1 LSAGGEGTLGIPES
15 FYRKEKNMERVRIGI
30 VGAQFAAHL
39 HVQNYKPLRGSKVQI
54 VAVASR
60 TKAKAEEFAAQYQI
74 PAVAEDYRRL
84 LERKDIDV
92 VDLCVPTDLHHEFII
107 EAAQAGK
114 HVICE
119 KPLTGY
125 FGKERPEDLV
135 GLSVDRETMLT
146 RAMENSRAVIRAVK
160 ENKITFGY
168 AENWIYAPPVMKLK
182 KLMQASRGTIL
193 DMRAEESHSGSH
205 AAYSRR
211 WKTSGGGALMRL
223 GAHPVAAVLHLKHF
237 EGLMKQ
243 GRAIRVKSVTAEVGR
258 HTRIES
264 FKKEPQKFLVSAWED
279 VEDWATMIVNFD
291 DGSQAVVTASDGV
304 LGGIRNTMTVYLSNA
319 VVQVNIN
326 PNDTVVAYA
335 PAPQVF
341 GEEYIAEKLETKA
354 GWNFASPDEDWV
366 RGYPQELEDFVDC
379 LLTGREPVSGL
390 DLAHQTV
397 ELIYAAYLAAEKG
410 KRVELKEKNS

>member
-1 LSAGGEGTLGIPES
+1 
-15 FYRKEKNMERVRIGI
+15 MERLRIAI
-30 VGAQFAAHL
+30 VGAQFAAQL
-39 HVQNYKPLRGSKVQI
+39 HAQNYKALRGSKVEI

-60 TKAKAEEFAAQYQI
+60 TRSKAAEFASRHQI
-74 PAVAEDYRRL
+74 PSVVDDYRRL
-84 LERKDIDV
+84 LERKDVDA

-107 EAAQAGK
+107 QAAQAGK

-125 FGKERPEDLV
+125 FGKERPEELV
-135 GLSVDRETMLT
+135 GKAVDRETML
-146 RAMENSRAVIRAVK
+146 AKALENCRAVGQAVQDH
-160 ENKITFGY
+160 KIQFCY
-168 AENWIYAPPVMKLK
+168 AENWIYAPPVLKLK
-182 KLMQASRGTIL
+182 RLMQASRGTIL
-193 DMRAEESHSGSH
+193 DIRAEESHSGSH

-211 WKTSGGGALMRL
+211 WKTSGGGALIRL
-223 GAHPVAAVLHLKHF
+223 GAHPVSAVLHLKHY

-243 GRAIRVKSVTAEVGR
+243 GKAIGVKSVTAEVGQ
-258 HTRIES
+258 HTKMES
-264 FKKEPQKFLVSAWED
+264 FAKESPKWLVSGWED
-279 VEDWATMIVNFD
+279 VEDWATMIVNFE

-304 LGGIRNTMTVYLSNA
+304 LGGIRNVMTVYLSNA

-326 PNDTVVAYA
+326 PSDTVVAYA

-379 LLTGREPVSGL
+379 LLTGKKPVSGL
-390 DLAHQTV
+390 DLAFETV
-397 ELIYAAYLAAEKG
+397 EVIYAAYLAAEKG
-410 KRVELKEKNS
+410 KRVELGKKAAL